1 MTLAYGGD
9 NKMAKKFYNSLTDE
23 KKIEDAVVE
32 EATVVEEK
40 PKKKP
45 TIIGYVANCDKVN
58 IRKQPNK
65 EGDNVVKVLA
75 AGAAVEI
82 KDGYGDFYELVD
94 GTYVMK
100 AYVNC

>member
-1 MTLAYGGD
+1 
-9 NKMAKKFYNSLTDE
+9 MAKKFYNSLTDE
-23 KKIEDAVVE
+23 KKIEDNVVE
-32 EATVVEEK
+32 EASVVEEK

-45 TIIGYVANCDKVN
+45 TIVGYVANCDKVN

-65 EGDNVVKVLA
+65 DDNVVKVLA

-82 KDGYGDFYELVD
+82 KDSYGDFYELVD